1 MLLRR
6 RITRYLPVRVERT
19 MLREIT
25 LRYVQITMWHSHT
38 HIYTYIYRNDAQC
51 CCTWVMRRACPVAFN
66 RVDESCLGF
75 GKQLEKGNRSY
86 AIVTSRLF
94 INNQSLFLFFTA
106 IHLFISPS
114 FILFYFS
121 FSTSPPSF
129 QRTRLSLL
137 LLWLSKFDRIASHG
151 GRNPGKCRELRIS
164 SIFVFLYNVLST
176 FNYGFLSLS

>member
-38 HIYTYIYRNDAQC
+38 HIYIYRNDAQC

-94 INNQSLFLFFTA
+94 INNQSLFLFFTT
-106 IHLFISPS
+106 IHLFIFPLFY
-114 FILFYFS
+114 FILFLF
-121 FSTSPPSF
+121 FHLPPSF